1 MSSTNGHASK
11 RERVALYMRVS
22 SEEQRKAGT
31 IETQLEVLRD
41 YAKREGLEVVGEYPD
56 DGVSGLTKFHKRPAG
71 RRLLAD
77 AGGRRCEAV
86 LVYRLDRLGRSNL
99 RILDAI
105 DRLSEAGATVRSI
118 KEAIDTGTREGA
130 LQVHML
136 GFAAEIERG
145 AIEERTRD
153 GLHRALR
160 DGRQPGVVPF
170 GYSVERNGDGQDS
183 FVIVPEEA
191 EIVRQIIHNVVAGG
205 ASLYAEAKRLNDAGI
220 PSPGRRYSGDT
231 SRRSRGRWTPETIR
245 SLVRQS
251 AYAGIHR
258 AHTTSG
264 VIERPVPA
272 IVAPKVHARALE
284 QLRANRHRSGELRKN
299 GRKYLLTG
307 IIRCGECG
315 RPCGGRAVSS
325 KGRKYAYYTCTSNRA
340 PRHPA
345 TRHPAPNVNAE
356 WIEAQVWSDV
366 KRYLQNPG
374 EVLERVREQRAD
386 EGGRAE
392 LEARRDALQKR
403 VAGIEAEI
411 TNLFASI
418 AAGVS
423 ARRVAPQISEREQ
436 SIEHIGEMIAEIEAE
451 IAEADA
457 EQARAEGTAAYL
469 NTLADRLAEV
479 EADTTEAFAKR
490 RELVQLLVASLT
502 AELGEEYGRPRVRIR
517 YRFGPPPEV
526 VPSAKNSGRWFL
538 PNRRANLR
546 LRAPMKVAEG

>member
-1 MSSTNGHASK
+1 MPSTNGHGSK
-11 RERVALYMRVS
+11 PERVALYLRVS

-77 AGGRRCEAV
+77 AGGVKAEAV

-105 DRLSEAGATVRSI
+105 DRLREAGATVRSI
-118 KEAIDTGTREGA
+118 KEGIDTGTREGA

-191 EIVRQIIHNVVAGG
+191 EIVRGIISSIASG
-205 ASLYAEAKRLNDAGI
+205 ATLYSEAKRLNEAGI
-220 PSPGRRYSGDT
+220 ASPGRRYSGDT

-272 IVAPKVHARALE
+272 IVDPKVHARALE

-315 RPCGGRAVSS
+315 RPCVGRAVSS

-356 WIEAQVWSDV
+356 WIESQVWSDV
-366 KRYLQNPG
+366 KRFLQNPG

-386 EGGRAE
+386 KGERAE
-392 LEARRDALQKR
+392 LEARRNALQKR
-403 VAGIEAEI
+403 VANIEAEI

-457 EQARAEGTAAYL
+457 EQARAESTAAYL
-469 NTLADRLAEV
+469 NTLAKRLAEV
-479 EADTTEAFAKR
+479 EADTTEAFARR

-502 AELGEEYGRPRVRIR
+502 AELGEAYGRPRVRIR

-526 VPSAKNSGRWFL
+526 VPSAKNFGRWFL
-538 PNRRANLR
+538 PNRRAKLR
-546 LRAPMKVAEG
+546 LRALTKVAER